1 MHVTER
7 GAACLEF
14 GRFRLFTRQRELRIG
29 DATVPL
35 GSRAFDVLLILV
47 EAEGDLVTKEELL
60 ARVWP
65 GAVVEESNI
74 QVQVS
79 ALRKALGD
87 DRNLILTVPLRA
99 IASRAKCVRS
109 TATAVRCGGGSR
121 APDRAAGCDQ
131 SAGAGVGF
139 HRARDRARELRELLR
154 HNRLVTLVGTGGIGK
169 TRLGLEAARA
179 TLEEFPDGV
188 WLAELAPLTEPDLVA
203 SAVNTALGLQS
214 GAGRWTSERL
224 AAALRG
230 RRLLLVLDNCEHLIG
245 AAAREAETLLR
256 AVPGACILATS
267 QEPLG
272 LDGECT
278 YRLRPLEFPA
288 EETAELAAALRHDA
302 VRLFVARARAAD
314 PHFNLSERNAATVAT
329 ICRRLDG
336 IPLAIELAAARAA
349 ALGIEGLARR
359 LDLRFHVLT
368 GGRRTALPRHQTLR
382 ATLDWSHR
390 LLAEPDR
397 IVLRRLAVFAGSF
410 SLEAAASVVADPALA
425 EWEVIGRIAELVD
438 KSLVV
443 ADAAGPVRRYRL
455 LETTHAYA
463 MEKLADSG
471 EFGSLAR
478 LHALHF
484 RDHVRSA
491 LALWE
496 ETPSVQWLEAQAPE
510 IDNIRI
516 ALDWTFGAD
525 GDTALGI
532 ELAAASYVLWY
543 LLSLMQEGRARLERA
558 TAAFDP
564 ATPQKVEA
572 QLWYGYGF
580 LSTGEPRGR
589 AVPAL
594 RRAVS
599 LYRESGEP
607 LDLGRVLS
615 FYGLNLARAGQLTE
629 GLAALEEARR
639 QLSAAAHP
647 KSLALCLTNLA
658 IARTVAGEFKV
669 ARALLDEALAV
680 GRTLQGGLLG
690 LACAHLQ
697 GRGRIRRG
705 TSGGGDHAGARG
717 RGARPRRAAHGHART
732 RALQSRRLPHCH
744 RRPRGGRSGTARGA
758 AAGAGERARCGAARR
773 RPAAPRRHRRPG
785 KSPRARRAAH
795 RLRARL
801 LLRGV
806 RGTQSGQAAN
816 PGAHRREPAPRHA
829 RGTPDGTHGDG
840 RRVDGGRGDVHCAR
854 RREAHQAHH
863 NLRSGSKPIAAI

>member
-1 MHVTER
+1 MHGTAR

-14 GRFRLFTRQRELRIG
+14 GRFRLFTRQRELRLG
-29 DATVPL
+29 DIAVPL

-47 EAEGDLVTKEELL
+47 EAQGELVTKEDLL

-79 ALRKALGD
+79 ALRKALGG
-87 DRNLILTVPLRA
+87 DRNLILTVPLRGYRFTGEV
-99 IASRAKCVRS
+99 RAL
-109 TATAVRCGGGSR
+109 
-121 APDRAAGCDQ
+121 DAAGRALP
-131 SAGAGVGF
+131 SAEPRPEPALQVPTNLPAPVSDFIG
-139 HRARDRARELRELLR
+139 RETELRELGELLR

-179 TLEEFPDGV
+179 TLERFPDGV
-188 WLAELAPLTEPDLVA
+188 WLAELAPLTDPDLAA
-203 SAVNTALGLQS
+203 SAINTALGLQT

-230 RRLLLVLDNCEHLIG
+230 RRLLLVLDNCEHVIG

-278 YRLRPLEFPA
+278 YRLSPLEFPV

-314 PHFNLSERNAATVAT
+314 PHFTLSERTAATVAT

-349 ALGIEGLARR
+349 TLGIEGLARR

-410 SLEAAASVVADPALA
+410 SLEAAASVVADSALA

-443 ADAAGPVRRYRL
+443 ADAAGPARRYRL

-484 RDHVRSA
+484 RDHLRSA
-491 LALWE
+491 LELWE

-510 IDNIRI
+510 IDNVRV
-516 ALDWTFGAD
+516 ALDWAFGAD
-525 GDTALGI
+525 GDPALGV
-532 ELAAASYVLWY
+532 ELAAESYLLWY

-558 TAAFDP
+558 TSAVGAS
-564 ATPQKVEA
+564 TPKQVESR
-572 QLWYGYGF
+572 LWYGYGF

-589 AVPAL
+589 ALPAL
-594 RRAVS
+594 QRAIS
-599 LYRESGEP
+599 LYRECGEP
-607 LDLGRVLS
+607 LDLGRALS
-615 FYGLNLARAGQLTE
+615 FYGLNLARTGELAE
-629 GLAALEEARR
+629 GLAALEEAR
-639 QLSAAAHP
+639 QHLAAVAHP

-669 ARALLDEALAV
+669 ARALLDESLTVGAHSKADFWVWRALIYKAEVAFAEGRLEAAIAQAREVVALSRVARRTGMLGHALCNLAGYLIAHGDLEEAATALREGLPLAQESELDAV
-680 GRTLQGGLLG
+680 LLAGGLQH
-690 LACAHLQ
+690 LAAIAARENRLERAAQLIGYAHAFFSAEFA
-697 GRGRIRRG
+697 GRSPAKQEIQARLLESLRSAMPDERL
-705 TSGGGDHAGARG
+705 TALMEAGARWTEEE
-717 RGARPRRAAHGHART
+717 AMST
-732 RALQSRRLPHCH
+732 ALE
-744 RRPRGGRSGTARGA
+744 T
-758 AAGAGERARCGAARR
+758 
-773 RPAAPRRHRRPG
+773 
-785 KSPRARRAAH
+785 
-795 RLRARL
+795 
-801 LLRGV
+801 
-806 RGTQSGQAAN
+806 
-816 PGAHRREPAPRHA
+816 
-829 RGTPDGTHGDG
+829 
-840 RRVDGGRGDVHCAR
+840 
-854 RREAHQAHH
+854 
-863 NLRSGSKPIAAI
+863 

>member
-1 MHVTER
+1 MHVTAR

-14 GRFRLFTRQRELRIG
+14 GRFRLFTRQRELRLG
-29 DATVPL
+29 DIPVPL

-47 EAEGDLVTKEELL
+47 EAEGELVTKEELL

-79 ALRKALGD
+79 TLRKALGE
-87 DRNLILTVPLRA
+87 DRNLILTVPLRGY
-99 IASRAKCVRS
+99 RFTGEVRVLD
-109 TATAVRCGGGSR
+109 AEGR
-121 APDRAAGCDQ
+121 APQPADPGPQAPRSRPTNLPAPVSDFIG
-131 SAGAGVGF
+131 
-139 HRARDRARELRELLR
+139 RETELRELRELVR
-154 HNRLVTLVGTGGIGK
+154 QSRLVTLVGTGGIGK

-188 WLAELAPLTEPDLVA
+188 WLAELAPLTDPDLVA
-203 SAVNTALGLQS
+203 SAINTALGLQS

-256 AVPGACILATS
+256 AVPGARILATS

-278 YRLRPLEFPA
+278 YRLSPLEFPA
-288 EETAELAAALRHDA
+288 EETAELAATLRHDA

-314 PHFNLSERNAATVAT
+314 PHFDLSARNAATIAT

-397 IVLRRLAVFAGSF
+397 IVLRRLSVFAGSF
-410 SLEAAASVVADPALA
+410 SLEAAASVVADSALP

-443 ADAAGPVRRYRL
+443 ADVAGRERRYRL

-484 RDHVRSA
+484 RDHARSA

-510 IDNIRI
+510 IDNIRV
-516 ALDWTFGAD
+516 ALDWAFGAD
-525 GDTALGI
+525 GDPALGA
-532 ELAAASYVLWY
+532 ELAAASYVQWY

-558 TAAFDP
+558 TGALAA
-564 ATPQKVEA
+564 ATPKKVEA

-594 RRAVS
+594 RRAVV

-615 FYGLNLARAGQLTE
+615 FYGLNLARAGQLSE

-658 IARTVAGEFKV
+658 IARTVAGEFEV
-669 ARALLDEALAV
+669 ARTLLDEALAV
-680 GRTLQGGLLG
+680 AAHSKADFWVWRALIYKAEVEFAEGHLAAAITQAREVVALAREARRTGMLGHALCNLAGYLIAHGDLEEAGAALREGLPLAQESELDAVLLAGGLQH
-690 LACAHLQ
+690 LAAIAARENRLERAAQLIGYAHAFFSAEFA
-697 GRGRIRRG
+697 GRSPAKQQIQARIVESLRRAMPG
-705 TSGGGDHAGARG
+705 ERLTELMESGARWTEEE
-717 RGARPRRAAHGHART
+717 AMFT
-732 RALQSRRLPHCH
+732 ALE
-744 RRPRGGRSGTARGA
+744 G
-758 AAGAGERARCGAARR
+758 
-773 RPAAPRRHRRPG
+773 
-785 KSPRARRAAH
+785 
-795 RLRARL
+795 
-801 LLRGV
+801 
-806 RGTQSGQAAN
+806 
-816 PGAHRREPAPRHA
+816 
-829 RGTPDGTHGDG
+829 
-840 RRVDGGRGDVHCAR
+840 
-854 RREAHQAHH
+854 
-863 NLRSGSKPIAAI
+863 

>member
-1 MHVTER
+1 MHGTAR

-14 GRFRLFTRQRELRIG
+14 GRFRLFTRQRELRLG
-29 DATVPL
+29 DAPVPL

-47 EAEGDLVTKEELL
+47 EAQGELVTKEELL

-79 ALRKALGD
+79 ALRKALGE
-87 DRNLILTVPLRA
+87 DRGLILTVPLRGYRFTGEVHA
-99 IASRAKCVRS
+99 LDAEGRALPPAGPAPVRQVP
-109 TATAVRCGGGSR
+109 TNLP
-121 APDRAAGCDQ
+121 APVSDFIG
-131 SAGAGVGF
+131 
-139 HRARDRARELRELLR
+139 RESDLRTLRELLR
-154 HNRLVTLVGTGGIGK
+154 RHRLVTVVGTGGIGK
-169 TRLGLEAARA
+169 TRLGLETARSL
-179 TLEEFPDGV
+179 LEEFADGV
-188 WLAELAPLTEPDLVA
+188 WLAELAPLTDPELAA
-203 SAVNTALGLQS
+203 SAINTALGLQS

-256 AVPGACILATS
+256 AVPGVCILATS

-272 LDGECT
+272 LDGECS
-278 YRLRPLEFPA
+278 YRLSPLEFPA
-288 EETAELAAALRHDA
+288 EETAEVAAALRHDA

-314 PHFNLSERNAATVAT
+314 PHFNLTERNVATVAT

-390 LLAEPDR
+390 LLSEPDR

-410 SLEAAASVVADPALA
+410 SLEAAASVVADPALP

-443 ADAAGPVRRYRL
+443 ADAAGPARRYRL

-463 MEKLADSG
+463 LEKLADSG

-478 LHALHF
+478 LHALRF
-484 RDHVRSA
+484 RDHLRSA
-491 LALWE
+491 LGLWE
-496 ETPSVQWLEAQAPE
+496 EIPSVEWLEAQAPE
-510 IDNIRI
+510 IDNVRV
-516 ALDWTFGAD
+516 ALDWAFGAD
-525 GDTALGI
+525 GDPALGI

-558 TAAFDP
+558 TAALSP
-564 ATPQKVEA
+564 ATPAKVEA
-572 QLWYGYGF
+572 QLRYGYGF
-580 LSTGEPRGR
+580 ISTGEPRGR

-599 LYRESGEP
+599 LHRECGEP
-607 LDLGRVLS
+607 LDLGRSLS
-615 FYGLNLARAGQLTE
+615 LYGLNLARAGQLTE

-658 IARTVAGEFKV
+658 IARTVAGEFEV
-669 ARALLDEALAV
+669 ARTILDESLAVGAHSKADFWVWRALLYKAEVEFAEGRLEAAIARAREVIGLARSAR
-680 GRTLQGGLLG
+680 RTGLLG
-690 LACAHLQ
+690 HALCNLAGYLIAHGEPEEAGAALREGLPLAQESELDAVLLAGGLQ
-697 GRGRIRRG
+697 HLAAIAARENRLERAAQLIGYAQAFFSSEFAGRSPAKQQIQAHIVESLRRAMPG
-705 TSGGGDHAGARG
+705 ERLAELMEAGARWTEEE
-717 RGARPRRAAHGHART
+717 AMST
-732 RALQSRRLPHCH
+732 ALS
-744 RRPRGGRSGTARGA
+744 
-758 AAGAGERARCGAARR
+758 
-773 RPAAPRRHRRPG
+773 
-785 KSPRARRAAH
+785 
-795 RLRARL
+795 
-801 LLRGV
+801 
-806 RGTQSGQAAN
+806 
-816 PGAHRREPAPRHA
+816 
-829 RGTPDGTHGDG
+829 
-840 RRVDGGRGDVHCAR
+840 
-854 RREAHQAHH
+854 
-863 NLRSGSKPIAAI
+863 

>member
-1 MHVTER
+1 MHGTAR

-14 GRFRLFTRQRELRIG
+14 GRFRLLTRQRELRLG
-29 DATVPL
+29 DVSVPL

-47 EAEGDLVTKEELL
+47 EAEGELVTKEELL

-79 ALRKALGD
+79 ALRKALGQ
-87 DRNLILTVPLRA
+87 DRNLILTVPLRGYRFTGEV
-99 IASRAKCVRS
+99 RALD
-109 TATAVRCGGGSR
+109 ADGR
-121 APDRAAGCDQ
+121 ALPPAAGPGPASPRQVPTNLPAPVSDFI
-131 SAGAGVGF
+131 G
-139 HRARDRARELRELLR
+139 RETELRELRELLR

-169 TRLGLEAARA
+169 TRLGLEAAG
-179 TLEEFPDGV
+179 TLLEEFPDGV
-188 WLAELAPLTEPDLVA
+188 WLAELAPLTDPDLAA
-203 SAVNTALGLQS
+203 SAINTALGLQS
-214 GAGRWTSERL
+214 GAGRWTAERL

-230 RRLLLVLDNCEHLIG
+230 RQLLLVLDNCEHLIG

-256 AVPGACILATS
+256 AVPGVRILATS

-278 YRLRPLEFPA
+278 YRLSPLEFPA
-288 EETAELAAALRHDA
+288 ETAELAAALRHDA
-302 VRLFVARARAAD
+302 IRLFVARARAAD
-314 PHFNLSERNAATVAT
+314 PHFNLSERNVATVAT

-390 LLAEPDR
+390 LLTETDR

-410 SLEAAASVVADPALA
+410 TLEAAASVVADPALA

-438 KSLVV
+438 KSLVI
-443 ADAAGPVRRYRL
+443 ADNADPVRRYRL

-478 LHALHF
+478 LHASHF
-484 RDHVRSA
+484 RDHLRNA
-491 LALWE
+491 LRLWE
-496 ETPSVQWLEAQAPE
+496 ETPSVQWLETQAPE
-510 IDNIRI
+510 IGNVRV
-516 ALDWTFGAD
+516 ALDWAFGAD
-525 GDTALGI
+525 GDPALGI

-543 LLSLMQEGRARLERA
+543 LLSLTQEGRARLERA
-558 TAAFDP
+558 TAALGP
-564 ATPQKVEA
+564 ATPKCVEA

-599 LYRESGEP
+599 LYRECGEP
-607 LDLGRVLS
+607 LDLGRALS
-615 FYGLNLARAGQLTE
+615 FYGLNLARAGQLAE

-639 QLSAAAHP
+639 QLSAASHP

-658 IARTVAGEFKV
+658 IARTVAGEFEV
-669 ARALLDEALAV
+669 ARTLLDESLAIGAHSRADFWVWRALIYMAEVEFAEGHLEKAITQAREVITLARAARRTGMLGHALCNLAGYLIAHGDLEEAGAALREGLPLAQESELDAV
-680 GRTLQGGLLG
+680 LLAGGLQHLAAIAARENRLERAAQLIGYAHAFFSSEFAGRSPAKQQIQARIVEG
-690 LACAHLQ
+690 L
-697 GRGRIRRG
+697 RRALPG
-705 TSGGGDHAGARG
+705 ERLTELMEAGARWTEEE
-717 RGARPRRAAHGHART
+717 AMST
-732 RALQSRRLPHCH
+732 ALE
-744 RRPRGGRSGTARGA
+744 T
-758 AAGAGERARCGAARR
+758 
-773 RPAAPRRHRRPG
+773 
-785 KSPRARRAAH
+785 
-795 RLRARL
+795 
-801 LLRGV
+801 
-806 RGTQSGQAAN
+806 
-816 PGAHRREPAPRHA
+816 
-829 RGTPDGTHGDG
+829 
-840 RRVDGGRGDVHCAR
+840 
-854 RREAHQAHH
+854 
-863 NLRSGSKPIAAI
+863 

>member
-1 MHVTER
+1 MLGTAR

-14 GRFRLFTRQRELRIG
+14 GRFRLFTRQRELRLG
-29 DATVPL
+29 DVPVTL

-47 EAEGDLVTKEELL
+47 EAEGELVTKEELL

-65 GAVVEESNI
+65 GVVVEESNI

-79 ALRKALGD
+79 ALRKALGEE
-87 DRNLILTVPLRA
+87 RNLILTVPLRGYRFTGEV
-99 IASRAKCVRS
+99 RALD
-109 TATAVRCGGGSR
+109 AEGHALPPEDPGPQ
-121 APDRAAGCDQ
+121 APRQ
-131 SAGAGVGF
+131 SPTNLPAPVSDFIG
-139 HRARDRARELRELLR
+139 RETELRELRELLR
-154 HNRLVTLVGTGGIGK
+154 QSRLVTLVGTGGIGK

-188 WLAELAPLTEPDLVA
+188 WLAELAPLTDPDLVA
-203 SAVNTALGLQS
+203 SAINTALGLQS
-214 GAGRWTSERL
+214 GAGRWTAERL

-230 RRLLLVLDNCEHLIG
+230 RGLLLVLDNCEHLIG

-256 AVPGACILATS
+256 AVPGARILATS

-272 LDGECT
+272 LEGECT
-278 YRLRPLEFPA
+278 YRLSPLEFPA
-288 EETAELAAALRHDA
+288 EETAELAATLRHDA

-314 PHFNLSERNAATVAT
+314 PHFDLSERNAATIAT

-397 IVLRRLAVFAGSF
+397 IVLRRLSVFAGSF
-410 SLEAAASVVADPALA
+410 SLEAAARVVADSALP

-443 ADAAGPVRRYRL
+443 ADVAGRERRYRL

-478 LHALHF
+478 LHALNF

-496 ETPSVQWLEAQAPE
+496 ETPSVEWLEAQAPE
-510 IDNIRI
+510 IDNIRV
-516 ALDWTFGAD
+516 ALDWAFGAD
-525 GDTALGI
+525 GDPALGV

-543 LLSLMQEGRARLERA
+543 LLSLTQEGRARLERA
-558 TAAFDP
+558 TRALDSQ
-564 ATPQKVEA
+564 TPKKVEA
-572 QLWYGYGF
+572 QLRYGYGF

-594 RRAVS
+594 RRAVA

-639 QLSAAAHP
+639 QLSATAHP

-658 IARTVAGEFKV
+658 IARTVAGEFEV
-669 ARALLDEALAV
+669 ARTLLDEALAV
-680 GRTLQGGLLG
+680 AAHSKADFWVWRALIYKAEVEFAEGHLPAAITQAREVVALAREARRTGTLGHALCNLAGYLIAHGDLEEAGAALREGLPLAQESELDAVLLAGGLQH
-690 LACAHLQ
+690 LAAIAARENRLERAAQ
-697 GRGRIRRG
+697 LIGYARAFFSAEFAGRSPAKQQIQARIVESLRRAMPG
-705 TSGGGDHAGARG
+705 ERLTELMESGARWTEEE
-717 RGARPRRAAHGHART
+717 AMAT
-732 RALQSRRLPHCH
+732 AL
-744 RRPRGGRSGTARGA
+744 
-758 AAGAGERARCGAARR
+758 
-773 RPAAPRRHRRPG
+773 
-785 KSPRARRAAH
+785 
-795 RLRARL
+795 
-801 LLRGV
+801 
-806 RGTQSGQAAN
+806 
-816 PGAHRREPAPRHA
+816 
-829 RGTPDGTHGDG
+829 
-840 RRVDGGRGDVHCAR
+840 
-854 RREAHQAHH
+854 EA
-863 NLRSGSKPIAAI
+863 

>member
-1 MHVTER
+1 MHGTAR

-14 GRFRLFTRQRELRIG
+14 GRFRLFTRQRELRLG
-29 DATVPL
+29 EATVAL

-47 EAEGDLVTKEELL
+47 EAEGELVTKEELL

-79 ALRKALGD
+79 ALRKALGE
-87 DRNLILTVPLRA
+87 DRNLILTVPLRGY
-99 IASRAKCVRS
+99 RF
-109 TATAVRCGGGSR
+109 TGAVRALDAEGR
-121 APDRAAGCDQ
+121 ALGQESTEPEAPRQVPTNLPAPVSDFIGRETEL
-131 SAGAGVGF
+131 
-139 HRARDRARELRELLR
+139 RELRELLR
-154 HNRLVTLVGTGGIGK
+154 HSRLVTLVGTGGIGK

-179 TLEEFPDGV
+179 MLEEFPDGV
-188 WLAELAPLTEPDLVA
+188 WLAELAPLTDPDLAA
-203 SAVNTALGLQS
+203 SVINTALGLQS
-214 GAGRWTSERL
+214 GAGRWTPERL

-230 RRLLLVLDNCEHLIG
+230 RRLLLVLDNCEHLIA
-245 AAAREAETLLR
+245 AAAREAEALLR

-278 YRLRPLEFPA
+278 YRLSPLEVPA

-302 VRLFVARARAAD
+302 VQLFVARARAAD
-314 PHFNLSERNAATVAT
+314 PHFSLNERNAATVAT

-410 SLEAAASVVADPALA
+410 SLEAAASVVADSALP

-443 ADAAGPVRRYRL
+443 ADSAGPVRRYRL

-484 RDHVRSA
+484 RDHMRSA
-491 LALWE
+491 LGLWE

-510 IDNIRI
+510 IDNARV
-516 ALDWTFGAD
+516 ALDWAFGAD
-525 GDTALGI
+525 GEAAIGM
-532 ELAAASYVLWY
+532 ELAAASYPLWY
-543 LLSLMQEGRARLERA
+543 LMSLMQEGRARLERA
-558 TAAFDP
+558 TAAVGP
-564 ATPQKVEA
+564 STPKPVEA
-572 QLWYGYGF
+572 RLWYGYGF

-589 AVPAL
+589 ALPAL

-607 LDLGRVLS
+607 LERGRALS
-615 FYGLNLARAGQLTE
+615 FYGLNLARTGRLEE
-629 GLAALEEARR
+629 GIAALEEARGH
-639 QLSAAAHP
+639 LCAFAHP

-658 IARTVAGEFKV
+658 IARTVAGEFEV
-669 ARALLDEALAV
+669 ARALLDESLAV
-680 GRTLQGGLLG
+680 GQHSKADFWVWRALIYKAEVAFAEGRLEEAIAQAREVVALARDARRTGLLG
-690 LACAHLQ
+690 HALCNLAGYLIAHGDPGKAETALREGLPLAQ
-697 GRGRIRRG
+697 ESELDTVLLAGGVQHLAAIAARENRLERAAQLIGYAHAFFSVEFEGRSPAKQKIQARIVESLRRVMPG
-705 TSGGGDHAGARG
+705 ERLSELMEAGARWTEEE
-717 RGARPRRAAHGHART
+717 AMST
-732 RALQSRRLPHCH
+732 AL
-744 RRPRGGRSGTARGA
+744 
-758 AAGAGERARCGAARR
+758 
-773 RPAAPRRHRRPG
+773 
-785 KSPRARRAAH
+785 
-795 RLRARL
+795 
-801 LLRGV
+801 
-806 RGTQSGQAAN
+806 
-816 PGAHRREPAPRHA
+816 
-829 RGTPDGTHGDG
+829 
-840 RRVDGGRGDVHCAR
+840 
-854 RREAHQAHH
+854 EA
-863 NLRSGSKPIAAI
+863 

>member
-1 MHVTER
+1 MHGTAR

-14 GRFRLFTRQRELRIG
+14 GRFRLFTRQRELRLG
-29 DATVPL
+29 DAVIPL

-47 EAEGDLVTKEELL
+47 EARGELVTKEELL

-65 GAVVEESNI
+65 GAVVEEGNI

-79 ALRKALGD
+79 ALRKALGE
-87 DRNLILTVPLRA
+87 DRHFILTVPLRGYRFTA
-99 IASRAKCVRS
+99 EVSALDGEGGALAASAPEPQPARS
-109 TATAVRCGGGSR
+109 IPTNLP
-121 APDRAAGCDQ
+121 APVSDFIGRETEL
-131 SAGAGVGF
+131 
-139 HRARDRARELRELLR
+139 RELGELLR
-154 HNRLVTLVGTGGIGK
+154 HNRLVSLVGTGGIGK

-179 TLEEFPDGV
+179 ALEEFPDGV
-188 WLAELAPLTEPDLVA
+188 WLAELAPLTDPDLVA
-203 SAVNTALGLQS
+203 SAINTALGLQS
-214 GAGRWTSERL
+214 GTGRWTFERL
-224 AAALRG
+224 VAALRG
-230 RRLLLVLDNCEHLIG
+230 RRLLLVLDNCEHVIG

-256 AVPGACILATS
+256 AVPGARILATS

-278 YRLRPLEFPA
+278 YRLSPLEFPA
-288 EETAELAAALRHDA
+288 EENAEPAAALRHDA

-314 PHFNLSERNAATVAT
+314 PHFNLSERNAATVAM

-443 ADAAGPVRRYRL
+443 ADASGPVRRYRL
-455 LETTHAYA
+455 LESTHAYA

-484 RDHVRSA
+484 RDQVRSA
-491 LALWE
+491 LASWE

-516 ALDWTFGAD
+516 ALDWAFGAD
-525 GDTALGI
+525 GDPAVGI
-532 ELAAASYVLWY
+532 ELAAASYPLWY

-558 TAAFDP
+558 MGAIGSSTP
-564 ATPQKVEA
+564 KATEA
-572 QLWYGYGF
+572 RLRYGYGF

-589 AVPAL
+589 ALPAL

-607 LDLGRVLS
+607 LDLGRALS
-615 FYGLNLARAGQLTE
+615 FYGLNLARTGRLAE
-629 GLAALEEARR
+629 GLAALEEARGH
-639 QLSAAAHP
+639 LSAAVHP
-647 KSLALCLTNLA
+647 KSLTLCLTNLA
-658 IARTVAGEFKV
+658 IARTVAGDFEA
-669 ARALLDEALAV
+669 ARALLDQSLAV
-680 GRTLQGGLLG
+680 GAHSRADFWVWRARIYKAEVEFAEDQLEAAIGQARQVVSLSRTARRTGLLG
-690 LACAHLQ
+690 HSLCNLAGYLIAHGELEE
-697 GRGRIRRG
+697 
-705 TSGGGDHAGARG
+705 AGAALREG
-717 RGARPRRAAHGHART
+717 LPLAQESELDAVLLAGGLQHLAAI
-732 RALQSRRLPHCH
+732 
-744 RRPRGGRSGTARGA
+744 
-758 AAGAGERARCGAARR
+758 AARR
-773 RPAAPRRHRRPG
+773 NRLE
-785 KSPRARRAAH
+785 RAAQLIGYAH
-795 RLRARL
+795 AFFSSEFEGRSPAKQRIQARI
-801 LLRGV
+801 V
-806 RGTQSGQAAN
+806 ET
-816 PGAHRREPAPRHA
+816 
-829 RGTPDGTHGDG
+829 
-840 RRVDGGRGDVHCAR
+840 
-854 RREAHQAHH
+854 
-863 NLRSGSKPIAAI
+863 LRSAMPGERLAELMDTGARWTEEEAMSRALEG

>member
-1 MHVTER
+1 MHVTAR

-14 GRFRLFTRQRELRIG
+14 GRFRLFTRQRELRLG
-29 DATVPL
+29 DITVPL

-47 EAEGDLVTKEELL
+47 EAEGELVTKEELL

-79 ALRKALGD
+79 ALRKALGE
-87 DRNLILTVPLRA
+87 DRNLILTVPLRGYRFTGEV
-99 IASRAKCVRS
+99 RALD
-109 TATAVRCGGGSR
+109 ADGR
-121 APDRAAGCDQ
+121 APQPTDPGPQAPRPSPTNLPAPVSDFIG
-131 SAGAGVGF
+131 
-139 HRARDRARELRELLR
+139 RETELRELRELLR
-154 HNRLVTLVGTGGIGK
+154 QSRLVTLVGTGGIGK

-188 WLAELAPLTEPDLVA
+188 WLAELAPLTDPDLVA
-203 SAVNTALGLQS
+203 SAINTALGLQS

-230 RRLLLVLDNCEHLIG
+230 RRLLLVLDNCEHVIG
-245 AAAREAETLLR
+245 AAAREAEALLR
-256 AVPGACILATS
+256 AVPGARILATS

-278 YRLRPLEFPA
+278 YRLSPLEFPV
-288 EETAELAAALRHDA
+288 EETAEPAATLRHDA

-314 PHFNLSERNAATVAT
+314 PHFDLSERNAATIAT

-410 SLEAAASVVADPALA
+410 SLEAAARVVADSALA

-443 ADAAGPVRRYRL
+443 ADVAGRERRYRL

-484 RDHVRSA
+484 RDYARGA

-510 IDNIRI
+510 IDNIRV
-516 ALDWTFGAD
+516 ALDWAFGAD
-525 GDTALGI
+525 GDPALGV

-543 LLSLMQEGRARLERA
+543 LLSLTQEGRARLERA
-558 TAAFDP
+558 TAALDA
-564 ATPQKVEA
+564 ATPKKVEA
-572 QLWYGYGF
+572 QLRYGYGF

-594 RRAVS
+594 RRAVA

-615 FYGLNLARAGQLTE
+615 FYGLNLARAGQLSE

-639 QLSAAAHP
+639 QLSATAHP

-658 IARTVAGEFKV
+658 IARTVAGEFEV
-669 ARALLDEALAV
+669 ARTLLDEALAV
-680 GRTLQGGLLG
+680 AAHSKADFWVWRALIYKAEVEFAEGHLAAAITQAREVVALAREARRTGMLGHALCNLAGYLIAHGDLEEAGAALREGLPLAQESELDAVLLAGGLQH
-690 LACAHLQ
+690 LAAIAARENRLERAAQLIGYAHAFFSAEFA
-697 GRGRIRRG
+697 GRSPAKQQIQARILESLRRAMPDERL
-705 TSGGGDHAGARG
+705 TELMESGARWTEEE
-717 RGARPRRAAHGHART
+717 AMST
-732 RALQSRRLPHCH
+732 AL
-744 RRPRGGRSGTARGA
+744 
-758 AAGAGERARCGAARR
+758 
-773 RPAAPRRHRRPG
+773 
-785 KSPRARRAAH
+785 
-795 RLRARL
+795 
-801 LLRGV
+801 
-806 RGTQSGQAAN
+806 
-816 PGAHRREPAPRHA
+816 
-829 RGTPDGTHGDG
+829 
-840 RRVDGGRGDVHCAR
+840 
-854 RREAHQAHH
+854 EA
-863 NLRSGSKPIAAI
+863 

>member
-1 MHVTER
+1 MHGTAR

-14 GRFRLFTRQRELRIG
+14 GRFRLLTRQRELRLG
-29 DATVPL
+29 DAPVAL

-47 EAEGDLVTKEELL
+47 EAEGELVTKEELL

-79 ALRKALGD
+79 ALRKALGG
-87 DRNLILTVPLRA
+87 DRGLILTVPLRGYRFTGEV
-99 IASRAKCVRS
+99 RALD
-109 TATAVRCGGGSR
+109 AEGR
-121 APDRAAGCDQ
+121 ALPPAAPAPAAPRQTPTNLPAPVSDFIG
-131 SAGAGVGF
+131 
-139 HRARDRARELRELLR
+139 RETELREVRELLR

-169 TRLGLEAARA
+169 TRLGLEAARSV
-179 TLEEFPDGV
+179 LEEFPDGV
-188 WLAELAPLTEPDLVA
+188 WLAELAPLTDPDLAA
-203 SAVNTALGLQS
+203 SAINTALGLQS
-214 GAGRWTSERL
+214 GAGRWTAERL

-230 RRLLLVLDNCEHLIG
+230 RQLLLVLDNCEHLIA

-256 AVPGACILATS
+256 AVPGARILATS

-272 LDGECT
+272 LEGECS
-278 YRLRPLEFPA
+278 YRLSPLEFPV

-302 VRLFVARARAAD
+302 IRLFVARARAAD
-314 PHFNLSERNAATVAT
+314 PHFNLSERNVATVAT

-349 ALGIEGLARR
+349 ALGIEGLSRR

-390 LLAEPDR
+390 LLSEPDR

-425 EWEVIGRIAELVD
+425 DWEVVGRIAELVD

-443 ADAAGPVRRYRL
+443 ADTTGPVRRYRL

-478 LHALHF
+478 LHALYF
-484 RDHVRSA
+484 RDQLRSA
-491 LALWE
+491 LRVWE

-510 IDNIRI
+510 IGNVRV
-516 ALDWTFGAD
+516 ALDWAFGAD
-525 GDTALGI
+525 GDQALGI

-558 TAAFDP
+558 TVALGP
-564 ATPQKVEA
+564 ATPNKVEA
-572 QLWYGYGF
+572 QLRYGYGF

-599 LYRESGEP
+599 LYRECGDP
-607 LDLGRVLS
+607 LDLGRALS

-639 QLSAAAHP
+639 ALSAAAHP

-658 IARTVAGEFKV
+658 IARTVAGEFEA
-669 ARALLDEALAV
+669 ARSALDEALAV
-680 GRTLQGGLLG
+680 GAHSRADFWVWRALLYKAEVEFAEGHLEVAIAQARDVVSRARAARRTGLLG
-690 LACAHLQ
+690 HALCNLAGYLIA
-697 GRGRIRRG
+697 RGELEE
-705 TSGGGDHAGARG
+705 AGAALREGLPLAPESELDAVLLAGGVQHLAAIAARQNRLERAARLIGYAHAFFTSEFEG
-717 RGARPRRAAHGHART
+717 RSPAKQQIQAHIVESLRRAMPGE
-732 RALQSRRLPHCH
+732 RL
-744 RRPRGGRSGTARGA
+744 TQLME
-758 AAGAGERARCGAARR
+758 AGAGWSE
-773 RPAAPRRHRRPG
+773 
-785 KSPRARRAAH
+785 
-795 RLRARL
+795 
-801 LLRGV
+801 
-806 RGTQSGQAAN
+806 
-816 PGAHRREPAPRHA
+816 E
-829 RGTPDGTHGDG
+829 
-840 RRVDGGRGDVHCAR
+840 
-854 RREAHQAHH
+854 EAMATA
-863 NLRSGSKPIAAI
+863 LET

>member
-1 MHVTER
+1 MHGTAR

-14 GRFRLFTRQRELRIG
+14 GRFRLLTRQRELRLG
-29 DATVPL
+29 DVPVPL

-47 EAEGDLVTKEELL
+47 EAQGELVTKEQLL

-65 GAVVEESNI
+65 GTVVEESNI

-79 ALRKALGD
+79 ALRKALGA
-87 DRNLILTVPLRA
+87 DRNLILTVPLRGYRFTGEV
-99 IASRAKCVRS
+99 RALD
-109 TATAVRCGGGSR
+109 AEGR
-121 APDRAAGCDQ
+121 ALPSPSPGP
-131 SAGAGVGF
+131 GAERQIPTNLPAPVSDFIG
-139 HRARDRARELRELLR
+139 REPELREVHELLR
-154 HNRLVTLVGTGGIGK
+154 HSRLVTLVGTGGIGK

-188 WLAELAPLTEPDLVA
+188 WIAELAPLTDSDLVA
-203 SAVNTALGLQS
+203 SAINTALGLQS
-214 GAGRWTSERL
+214 GTGWTSERL

-230 RRLLLVLDNCEHLIG
+230 RRLLLVLDNCEHLIA

-256 AVPGACILATS
+256 AVPGVRILATS

-278 YRLRPLEFPA
+278 YRLSPLEFPA

-314 PHFNLSERNAATVAT
+314 PHFNLTERNVATVAT

-390 LLAEPDR
+390 LLSEPDR

-410 SLEAAASVVADPALA
+410 SLEAASSVVADSALA
-425 EWEVIGRIAELVD
+425 DWEVVGRIAELVD

-443 ADAAGPVRRYRL
+443 ADAAGPARRYRL

-484 RDHVRSA
+484 RDHLRGA
-491 LALWE
+491 LSVWE
-496 ETPSVQWLEAQAPE
+496 ETPSVQWLESQTPE
-510 IDNIRI
+510 IDNVRV
-516 ALDWTFGAD
+516 ALDWAFGAD
-525 GDTALGI
+525 GDAAVGI

-543 LLSLMQEGRARLERA
+543 LLSLMQEGRARVERA
-558 TAAFDP
+558 TGALSP
-564 ATPQKVEA
+564 ATPKKVEA

-599 LYRESGEP
+599 LYRECGES
-607 LDLGRVLS
+607 LDLGRALS

-629 GLAALEEARR
+629 GLAALEEARG

-658 IARTVAGEFKV
+658 IARTVAGEFEA
-669 ARALLDEALAV
+669 ARTMLDEALAV
-680 GRTLQGGLLG
+680 GAHSKADFWVWRALLYKAEVEFAEGHLEAAIGQAREVVALARVARRTGLLG
-690 LACAHLQ
+690 HALCNLAGYLIAQ
-697 GRGRIRRG
+697 GELEE
-705 TSGGGDHAGARG
+705 AGAALREGLPLAQESELDAVLLAGGVQHLAAIAARENRLERAAQLIGYAQAFFSSEFAG
-717 RGARPRRAAHGHART
+717 RSPAKQQIQARIVESLSRAMPGERLAELMETGARWTEEEAMSS
-732 RALQSRRLPHCH
+732 ALE
-744 RRPRGGRSGTARGA
+744 T
-758 AAGAGERARCGAARR
+758 
-773 RPAAPRRHRRPG
+773 
-785 KSPRARRAAH
+785 
-795 RLRARL
+795 
-801 LLRGV
+801 
-806 RGTQSGQAAN
+806 
-816 PGAHRREPAPRHA
+816 
-829 RGTPDGTHGDG
+829 
-840 RRVDGGRGDVHCAR
+840 
-854 RREAHQAHH
+854 
-863 NLRSGSKPIAAI
+863 

>member
-1 MHVTER
+1 MHGTAR

-14 GRFRLFTRQRELRIG
+14 GRFRLLTRQRELRLG
-29 DATVPL
+29 DATVAL

-47 EAEGDLVTKEELL
+47 EAAGELVTKEELL

-87 DRNLILTVPLRA
+87 DRNLILTVPLRGYRFTGVV
-99 IASRAKCVRS
+99 RALDAEGSALPPQGAEPEPVRPIPS
-109 TATAVRCGGGSR
+109 NLP
-121 APDRAAGCDQ
+121 APVSDFIGRETEL
-131 SAGAGVGF
+131 
-139 HRARDRARELRELLR
+139 RELRELLR

-188 WLAELAPLTEPDLVA
+188 WLAELAPLTDPDLAA
-203 SAVNTALGLQS
+203 SAINTALGLQS
-214 GAGRWTSERL
+214 GAGRWTAERL

-230 RRLLLVLDNCEHLIG
+230 RRLLLVLDNCEHVIG
-245 AAAREAETLLR
+245 AAAREAEALLR
-256 AVPGACILATS
+256 AVPGARILATS

-278 YRLRPLEFPA
+278 YRLSPLEFPA

-410 SLEAAASVVADPALA
+410 SLEAAASVVADSALP

-443 ADAAGPVRRYRL
+443 ADIGGPVRRYRL

-484 RDHVRSA
+484 RDHMRTA
-491 LALWE
+491 LGVWE
-496 ETPSVQWLEAQAPE
+496 ETPSMQWLEAQAPE
-510 IDNIRI
+510 IDNARV
-516 ALDWTFGAD
+516 ALDWAFGVD
-525 GDTALGI
+525 GDAAMGI
-532 ELAAASYVLWY
+532 ELAAASYPLWY
-543 LLSLMQEGRARLERA
+543 LMSLMQEGRARLERA
-558 TAAFDP
+558 TRAVGP
-564 ATPQKVEA
+564 STPKPIEA
-572 QLWYGYGF
+572 RLWYGYGF

-589 AVPAL
+589 ALPAL

-607 LDLGRVLS
+607 LERGRALS
-615 FYGLNLARAGQLTE
+615 FYGLNLARTGRLEE
-629 GLAALEEARR
+629 GLAALEEAREH
-639 QLSAAAHP
+639 LCAFSHP

-658 IARTVAGEFKV
+658 IARTVAGDFKA
-669 ARALLDEALAV
+669 ARAQLDESLAV
-680 GRTLQGGLLG
+680 GEHSKADFWVWRALIYK
-690 LACAHLQ
+690 AEVAFAE
-697 GRGRIRRG
+697 GRLEEAI
-705 TSGGGDHAGARG
+705 AGAREVVAL
-717 RGARPRRAAHGHART
+717 AR
-732 RALQSRRLPHCH
+732 
-744 RRPRGGRSGTARGA
+744 
-758 AAGAGERARCGAARR
+758 AARR
-773 RPAAPRRHRRPG
+773 TGMLGHALCNLAGYLIARGDLEEAGTALREGLPLAQESELDAVLLAGGLQHLAAIAARENRLDRAAQLIGYAHAYFAAEFEGRSPAKQQIQTRIVE
-785 KSPRARRAAH
+785 SLRRAMPGE
-795 RLRARL
+795 RLTELMEAGARW
-801 LLRGV
+801 
-806 RGTQSGQAAN
+806 T
-816 PGAHRREPAPRHA
+816 EE
-829 RGTPDGTHGDG
+829 
-840 RRVDGGRGDVHCAR
+840 
-854 RREAHQAHH
+854 EAMSSA
-863 NLRSGSKPIAAI
+863 LEA

>member
-1 MHVTER
+1 
-7 GAACLEF
+7 L
-14 GRFRLFTRQRELRIG
+14 TRQRELRLG
-29 DATVPL
+29 DMTVPL

-47 EAEGDLVTKEELL
+47 EAEGELVTKEELL

-79 ALRKALGD
+79 ALRKALGEE
-87 DRNLILTVPLRA
+87 RNLILTVPLRGYRFTGEV
-99 IASRAKCVRS
+99 RALD
-109 TATAVRCGGGSR
+109 ADGR
-121 APDRAAGCDQ
+121 ALQAAAPPPQAPRQVPTNLPAPVSDFIG
-131 SAGAGVGF
+131 
-139 HRARDRARELRELLR
+139 RETELRELRELLR

-169 TRLGLEAARA
+169 TRLGLTVARA

-188 WLAELAPLTEPDLVA
+188 WLAELAPLTDPDLVA
-203 SAVNTALGLQS
+203 SAINKALGLQS
-214 GAGRWTSERL
+214 GAAWTSERL

-230 RRLLLVLDNCEHLIG
+230 RRLLLVIDNCEHLIG

-314 PHFNLSERNAATVAT
+314 PHFSLSERNAATVAT

-425 EWEVIGRIAELVD
+425 DWEVIGRIAELVD

-443 ADAAGPVRRYRL
+443 ADASGAVRRYRL
-455 LETTHAYA
+455 LESTHAYA

-484 RDHVRSA
+484 RDHVRGA
-491 LALWE
+491 LGSWE
-496 ETPSVQWLEAQAPE
+496 ETPSVQWLEAQSPE
-510 IDNIRI
+510 IDNIRV
-516 ALDWTFGAD
+516 ALDWAFGAD
-525 GDTALGI
+525 GDPAIGM
-532 ELAAASYVLWY
+532 ELAAASYPLWY

-558 TAAFDP
+558 MDAIGP
-564 ATPQKVEA
+564 ATPKPVEA
-572 QLWYGYGF
+572 RLRYGYGF
-580 LSTGEPRGR
+580 LSTGDPRGR
-589 AVPAL
+589 ALPAL

-607 LDLGRVLS
+607 LDLGRALS
-615 FYGLNLARAGQLTE
+615 FCGLNLSRTGRLAE
-629 GLAALEEARR
+629 GLAALEEARGH
-639 QLSAAAHP
+639 LSAAAHP
-647 KSLALCLTNLA
+647 KSLTLCLTNLA
-658 IARTVAGEFKV
+658 IARTVAGEFEV
-669 ARALLDEALAV
+669 ARALLDESLAV
-680 GRTLQGGLLG
+680 GAHSKADFWVWRARIYKAEVEFAEGQLDEAIAQAREVVSLSRTARRTGLLG
-690 LACAHLQ
+690 HALCNLAGYLIARGDLAEAGVALREGLPLAQESELDAVLLAGGLQHLAAIAARQ
-697 GRGRIRRG
+697 NRLERAARLIGYARAFFSSEFEGRSPAKQQIQARIVETLRG
-705 TSGGGDHAGARG
+705 AMPGERLTELMEAGARWSEEE
-717 RGARPRRAAHGHART
+717 AMSS
-732 RALQSRRLPHCH
+732 AL
-744 RRPRGGRSGTARGA
+744 
-758 AAGAGERARCGAARR
+758 
-773 RPAAPRRHRRPG
+773 
-785 KSPRARRAAH
+785 
-795 RLRARL
+795 
-801 LLRGV
+801 
-806 RGTQSGQAAN
+806 
-816 PGAHRREPAPRHA
+816 
-829 RGTPDGTHGDG
+829 
-840 RRVDGGRGDVHCAR
+840 
-854 RREAHQAHH
+854 EA
-863 NLRSGSKPIAAI
+863 